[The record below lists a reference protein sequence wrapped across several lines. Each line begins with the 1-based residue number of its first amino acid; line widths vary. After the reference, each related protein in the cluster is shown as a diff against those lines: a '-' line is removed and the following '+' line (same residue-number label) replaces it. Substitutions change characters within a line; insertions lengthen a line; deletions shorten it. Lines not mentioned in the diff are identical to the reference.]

1 MEKANFKAKQPFITV
16 CIFIIIAALC
26 RNIGREIPGRFLSLL
41 RSLIYVGLFS
51 YWFISVRRRVMQ
63 AAARRLLSS
72 IAALMLFWIT
82 ERTVKYFFVSDPN
95 VIRYLWYFYY
105 LPMLLIP
112 FLSVPTALSLGKP
125 ENYRLPRWAWLLFV
139 PILALTALVITND
152 MHQFIFTFPKTAEIW
167 TDNDYSYN
175 TGYFIILGVMLIC
188 AISAIGIMIA
198 KCRGSRGKRAVWL
211 PLLFIF
217 AAVCYAVLYILY
229 ITDHN
234 SLFYY
239 VCGDMTV
246 SLCLLFAGTLES
258 CLQSGLIPTNTGYA
272 PLFKAMTF
280 GIQIVDGNNNIRYYS
295 NAARQLTGS
304 EIESAKRG
312 GLSHGTSLIKA
323 YPIDG
328 GCAVWQE
335 DISELLRVKKQL
347 EDVKEEL
354 RERNEIL
361 RDQYRRDAERYK
373 TEEQNRLYDLVQRET
388 QSQLS
393 EIDSLTLKFCE
404 DGKSEREKR
413 AALFKILVLATYIKR
428 RKDMVI
434 AADRSKFLPL
444 ATLNA
449 ALAES
454 CGNLPIGG
462 IEYNIYAPQ
471 SNTEISVGA
480 ALGAYACFENVLES
494 ILSTLSYILVSVCER
509 ENGLYMTLNAECK
522 ADLPDKLTDACTEKT
537 EDGFIIYYTLSGGDA
552 E

>member
-41 RSLIYVGLFS
+41 RSLIYAGLFS

-125 ENYRLPRWAWLLFV
+125 ENYRLPRWVLLLFI

-152 MHQFIFTFPKTAEIW
+152 MHQFVFTFPKTAEIW

-198 KCRGSRGKRAVWL
+198 KCRGDRDRKAVWL

-239 VCGDMTV
+239 VCGDITV

-280 GIQIVDGNNNIRYYS
+280 GIQIVDENNNIRYSS

-335 DISELLRVKKQL
+335 DISELLHVKKQL

-361 RDQYRRDAERYK
+361 RDRYRRDAERYK
-373 TEEQNRLYDLVQRET
+373 IEEQNRLYDLVQRET
-388 QSQLS
+388 QGQLS

-404 DGKSEREKR
+404 NGRPISEKR

-454 CGNLPIGG
+454 CGNLPLGG

-494 ILSTLSYILVSVCER
+494 TLSTLSYILVSVCER

-522 ADLPDKLTDACTEKT
+522 ADIPDKLTDACTEKT
-537 EDGFIIYYTLSGGDA
+537 EDGFITHYPLSGG
-552 E
+552 EGE

>member
-522 ADLPDKLTDACTEKT
+522 ADISDKLTDACTEKT